1 MCSSDKGSDHLGV
14 SGVVRKAKANTN
26 ILLLSRYTRLGASS
40 RLRTLQYLPYLKRES
55 FNIQVAPF
63 FDDSYLNSLYMEHT
77 NRRSTLSYMLQRMS
91 QINAKPAPDIIWLE
105 KEALPWVP
113 WLIERTILPRGIP
126 IVSDYDDAIFHRYD
140 KHRLGLIRSILGNKI
155 KRIMASSAL
164 VMAGNPYLADHARR
178 ANASQIQIVPTVIDL
193 DNYDVSTVSENEAR
207 LKVGWIGTPETWQAL
222 AHPVHKV
229 LEPVLEEKNA
239 LFIAVGA
246 GMQSETAGSLKIVP
260 WAEDTEV
267 ALIQGMDIGV
277 MPLPDTPWTRGKCG
291 YKLIQY
297 MACGL
302 PVVAS
307 PVGVNRDIVEDG
319 VNGFLAEND
328 DEWRAAIKK
337 LLDDPALRR
346 RMGAAGRK
354 KVEEQYSLQVWG
366 PRVAQMLRSVVEKK
380 AGG

>member
-1 MCSSDKGSDHLGV
+1 MYYFDKGADRLDV
-14 SGVVRKAKANTN
+14 SGAVCKAEAN

-40 RLRTLQYLPYLKRES
+40 RLRTLQYLPFLKREN
-55 FNIQVAPF
+55 FNVQVAPF
-63 FDDSYLNSLYMEHT
+63 FDDDYLHSFYMEHAK
-77 NRRSTLSYMLQRMS
+77 RRSTLSYMLQRMLQVNS
-91 QINAKPAPDIIWLE
+91 KPAPDIIWLE

-113 WLIERTILPRGIP
+113 WLIEHMILPRGIP

-140 KHRLGLIRSILGNKI
+140 KHRLGFVRSILGNKI
-155 KRIMASSAL
+155 NRIMASSTL

-178 ANASQIQIVPTVIDL
+178 ANGSKIQIVPTVIDL
-193 DNYDVSTVSENEAR
+193 DNYDVRTASNNEGK

-229 LEPVLEEKNA
+229 LDLLLAEQGAEL
-239 LFIAVGA
+239 LAVGA
-246 GMQSETAGSLKIVP
+246 SMQSSAHGTLKMLP

-267 ALIQGMDIGV
+267 ALIKSMDIGV

-319 VNGFLAEND
+319 VNGFLVEND
-328 DEWRAAIKK
+328 DEWRTAIKK
-337 LLDDPALRR
+337 LLGDPALRR

-380 AGG
+380 ASG